1 MACSFLSSFLPF
13 WATWCIVA
21 KTVLIIIII
30 IIYYYS
36 SIIVIIII
44 ITIIF
49 SSLIM
54 GNSYCLVRF
63 SDRKIK
69 EIVFSVYNTI
79 ALSQHGLKVIDKGY
93 EPSVMPHYVS
103 V

>member
-1 MACSFLSSFLPF
+1 MACSFLPSFLSGQLGVLLLN
-13 WATWCIVA
+13 CINNNNYY
-21 KTVLIIIII
+21 
-30 IIYYYS
+30 YYYS

-44 ITIIF
+44 ITFIF

-54 GNSYCLVRF
+54 GSSYSLIRF

-69 EIVFSVYNTI
+69 EIVFSIYNTI

-93 EPSVMPHYVS
+93 EPSVKPHYVS

>member
-1 MACSFLSSFLPF
+1 MACSFLPSFLSGQLGVLLLN
-13 WATWCIVA
+13 CINNNNYY
-21 KTVLIIIII
+21 
-30 IIYYYS
+30 YYYS

-49 SSLIM
+49 LSSLIM
-54 GNSYCLVRF
+54 ESSYCLVRF

>member
-1 MACSFLSSFLPF
+1 MACSFLPSFLSGQLGVLLLN
-13 WATWCIVA
+13 CINNNNYY
-21 KTVLIIIII
+21 
-30 IIYYYS
+30 YYYS

-44 ITIIF
+44 ITFIF

-54 GNSYCLVRF
+54 GSSYCLVRF

-69 EIVFSVYNTI
+69 EIVISVYNTI
-79 ALSQHGLKVIDKGY
+79 TLSQHGLNVIDKGY

>member
-1 MACSFLSSFLPF
+1 MGSS
-13 WATWCIVA
+13 
-21 KTVLIIIII
+21 
-30 IIYYYS
+30 YS
-36 SIIVIIII
+36 
-44 ITIIF
+44 
-49 SSLIM
+49 
-54 GNSYCLVRF
+54 LVRF

-79 ALSQHGLKVIDKGY
+79 ALSQNGLKVIDKGY

>member
-1 MACSFLSSFLPF
+1 
-13 WATWCIVA
+13 
-21 KTVLIIIII
+21 
-30 IIYYYS
+30 
-36 SIIVIIII
+36 
-44 ITIIF
+44 
-49 SSLIM
+49 M
-54 GNSYCLVRF
+54 GSSYCLVRF

>member
-1 MACSFLSSFLPF
+1 
-13 WATWCIVA
+13 
-21 KTVLIIIII
+21 
-30 IIYYYS
+30 
-36 SIIVIIII
+36 
-44 ITIIF
+44 
-49 SSLIM
+49 M

-79 ALSQHGLKVIDKGY
+79 ALSQHGLKVIDKAY
-93 EPSVMPHYVS
+93 EPSLMPHYVS